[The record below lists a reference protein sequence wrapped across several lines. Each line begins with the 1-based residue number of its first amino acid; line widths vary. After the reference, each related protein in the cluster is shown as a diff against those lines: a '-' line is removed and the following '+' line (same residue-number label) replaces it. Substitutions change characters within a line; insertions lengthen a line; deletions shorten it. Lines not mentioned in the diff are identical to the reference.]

1 MIYALDSNT
10 VAYAFKGMGGVKE
23 RLLATPRDAVALP
36 AVVVYEIEYRLARQ
50 VGNEKRR
57 AQWADFLATVRVLPL
72 NIEAAR
78 EAAQMR
84 AELESAGQGIGP
96 QDVLLSLIHIF
107 HRCTVRQFSSV
118 TLTGLRHGSPNLSP
132 ERRWL

>member
-1 MIYALDSNT
+1 MIYALDTNT

-72 NIEAAR
+72 NLEAAR

-96 QDVLLSLIHIF
+96 QDVLIAGIAAAHGATL
-107 HRCTVRQFSSV
+107 V
-118 TLTGLRHGSPNLSP
+118 THNMREFGRIGRLAVIDWY
-132 ERRWL
+132 EEKKK